1 MTLFGKTT
9 DTDLL
14 PIKTTFT
21 SLQMLNFMLTLSVY
35 ITIQSQQDI
44 QDDTRHM
51 NSSPETIGGLA
62 FKQTFVDTS
71 MDARH
76 AKNLEFIETN
86 PIILF
91 ILMRFHLTLGNTSQ
105 SISSGPSLNRMDIML
120 YSSSSTSFQK

>member
-1 MTLFGKTT
+1 M
-9 DTDLL
+9 
-14 PIKTTFT
+14 IR
-21 SLQMLNFMLTLSVY
+21 
-35 ITIQSQQDI
+35 SQQDI

-76 AKNLEFIETN
+76 AKELEFIEIN

-91 ILMRFHLTLGNTSQ
+91 ILTRFHLTVGNISQ
-105 SISSGPSLNRMDIML
+105 STSLDPSLNQMDITL